1 MTDAI
6 DLKTKLASFN
16 DTWHPRI
23 IAEANGQLLKL
34 ARCEG
39 ALEWHSHEGED
50 EVFLCL
56 EGQLVLELRD
66 REVVLEPGQL
76 FVVPRGVEHRPRAEP
91 RASVLL
97 FEPSQTQHLGG
108 EGGAREV
115 AVDEQEW
122 I

>member
-1 MTDAI
+1 MNETI
-6 DLKTKLASFN
+6 DLKTKLDSFE

-23 IAEANGQLLKL
+23 IGKANGQLLKL
-34 ARCEG
+34 AKCEG
-39 ALEWHSHEGED
+39 ALEWHSHQDED

-56 EGQLVLELRD
+56 DGRLVLELRD
-66 REVVLEPGQL
+66 REIALEPGQI

-97 FEPSQTQHLGG
+97 FEPSDTQHLGG

-115 AVDEQEW
+115 PVEEQEW